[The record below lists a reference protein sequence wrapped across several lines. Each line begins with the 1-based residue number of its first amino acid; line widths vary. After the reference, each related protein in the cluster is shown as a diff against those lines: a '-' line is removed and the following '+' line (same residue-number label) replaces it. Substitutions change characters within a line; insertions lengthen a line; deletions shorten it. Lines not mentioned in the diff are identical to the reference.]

1 MAETIEYSEKI
12 KCIEKN
18 ILSYIFKKNGFKE
31 DEFTNKIHFKISD
44 SLKEDW
50 GNLISKD
57 EIEKV
62 LSDLIDKKYVDRSDD
77 NTLKVYSSGLKYA
90 LMNDYISKAD
100 IIDYCNLLNSLHMD
114 LDLAQFKN
122 LQQLSKELSEQKDV
136 VEEKISNVND
146 KISNFYNNIISILA
160 LLIAAFSIIGFN
172 IGGIKFIVTNS
183 EVLPVWQY
191 VVSIGVVNLCI
202 IVSLFF
208 VFYLVQKIINPNRSL
223 FGRITKKENVELKVR
238 LLNNKTFQVFII
250 ICNILMFLSIAIYY
264 SYPIMIKMIFKK

>member
-146 KISNFYNNIISILA
+146 KISNFYNNETV
-160 LLIAAFSIIGFN
+160 
-172 IGGIKFIVTNS
+172 KK
-183 EVLPVWQY
+183 
-191 VVSIGVVNLCI
+191 
-202 IVSLFF
+202 SL
-208 VFYLVQKIINPNRSL
+208 
-223 FGRITKKENVELKVR
+223 
-238 LLNNKTFQVFII
+238 
-250 ICNILMFLSIAIYY
+250 
-264 SYPIMIKMIFKK
+264 